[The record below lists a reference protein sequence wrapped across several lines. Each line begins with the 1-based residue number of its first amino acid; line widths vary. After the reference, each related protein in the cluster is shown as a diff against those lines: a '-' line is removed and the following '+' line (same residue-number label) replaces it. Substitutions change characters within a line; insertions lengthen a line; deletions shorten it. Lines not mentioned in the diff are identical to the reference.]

1 MKKTIAILIC
11 AASFHLMAGAQ
22 TAYTLDQCKQLA
34 KENNHTLSTAYSHLK
49 QSEEQA
55 KQAYTSFFPQV
66 QAFGLGM
73 QSNKHLVEMDL
84 DLPAEMAAML
94 PPGITLPS
102 SMGMMKKG
110 VLGSISAIQP
120 VFTGGK
126 ITIGNKLAKLG
137 VEANRIQIES
147 SEDEVELTTEQ
158 YFWSVVSFKEK
169 LRTLQSLQAMLAQ
182 LEKDVSVAVKA
193 GVTMRNDLLQVQLK
207 ENEVESG
214 MLQVNNAI
222 SIYSQLLAQYI
233 GASGNIDVVSNIDT
247 ESVPPLDLSVRRD
260 HTAALAATPQ
270 YRLLEKNVESHQLM
284 HNMKK
289 GENLPTVGV
298 GAAYSYNDFMDKGRG
313 VGTLFATVSVPISG
327 WWGGTHAVRKQ
338 RLALDDAK
346 SQLQDNSEKLI
357 INMNNAWANVETS
370 HKQLQIARK
379 SIEQSE
385 ENLRLN
391 NDFYKAGTTKLSDL
405 LDAQSSYQQARD
417 KFVDAYINYQTNLLK
432 YRQATGQ

>member
-1 MKKTIAILIC
+1 MKKTTATFIC
-11 AASFHLMAGAQ
+11 ATCIHLMAGAQ
-22 TAYTLDQCKQLA
+22 TAYTLEQCKQLA
-34 KENNHTLSTAYSHLK
+34 KENNHTLSTAYSNLK

-55 KQAYTSFFPQV
+55 KQAYTLFFPQV
-66 QAFGLGM
+66 QALGLGM
-73 QSNKHLVEMDL
+73 QSNKNLVEMDL

-102 SMGMMKKG
+102 SVGMLKKG
-110 VLGSISAIQP
+110 LLGSVSAIQP
-120 VFTGGK
+120 VFTGGR

-158 YFWSVVSFKEK
+158 YFWNVVSFKEK
-169 LRTLQSLQAMLAQ
+169 LRTLQSLQTMLAQ

-214 MLQVNNAI
+214 MLQVSNAI
-222 SIYSQLLAQYI
+222 SIFSQLLAQYI
-233 GASGNIDVVSNIDT
+233 GANGNIDVVSDINT
-247 ESVPPLDLSVRRD
+247 ETVPPLDLSVRRD

-284 HNMKK
+284 HTMKK
-289 GENLPTVGV
+289 GENLPSVGV
-298 GAAYSYNDFMDKGRG
+298 GAAYSYNNFMDKGRG

-346 SQLQDNSEKLI
+346 SQLQDSSEKLV

-370 HKQLQIARK
+370 HKQLEIAKK

>member
-1 MKKTIAILIC
+1 MITWWASLSVLSKILWGVTLTATLVFIIQSILTFIGADVDSNADFDMDASDLGGDLGGGINLYTFRNFVNFILGFGWTAILLKDSVQSKALLIII
-11 AASFHLMAGAQ
+11 A
-22 TAYTLDQCKQLA
+22 TLVGIALVAIVMYLFRLLA
-34 KENNHTLSTAYSHLK
+34 K
-49 QSEEQA
+49 
-55 KQAYTSFFPQV
+55 
-66 QAFGLGM
+66 M
-73 QSNKHLVEMDL
+73 Q
-84 DLPAEMAAML
+84 
-94 PPGITLPS
+94 
-102 SMGMMKKG
+102 
-110 VLGSISAIQP
+110 
-120 VFTGGK
+120 
-126 ITIGNKLAKLG
+126 
-137 VEANRIQIES
+137 
-147 SEDEVELTTEQ
+147 
-158 YFWSVVSFKEK
+158 
-169 LRTLQSLQAMLAQ
+169 
-182 LEKDVSVAVKA
+182 
-193 GVTMRNDLLQVQLK
+193 
-207 ENEVESG
+207 
-214 MLQVNNAI
+214 
-222 SIYSQLLAQYI
+222 
-233 GASGNIDVVSNIDT
+233 ASGNIDVVSNIDT

>member
-1 MKKTIAILIC
+1 MKKTIAILTC

-22 TAYTLDQCKQLA
+22 TSYTLDQCKQLA
-34 KENNHTLSTAYSHLK
+34 KENNHALSTAYSHLK

-110 VLGSISAIQP
+110 MLGSISAIQP

-182 LEKDVSVAVKA
+182 LEKDVSVAVKV
-193 GVTMRNDLLQVQLK
+193 GLSSPL
-207 ENEVESG
+207 
-214 MLQVNNAI
+214 
-222 SIYSQLLAQYI
+222 LLASI
-233 GASGNIDVVSNIDT
+233 SLI
-247 ESVPPLDLSVRRD
+247 
-260 HTAALAATPQ
+260 
-270 YRLLEKNVESHQLM
+270 
-284 HNMKK
+284 
-289 GENLPTVGV
+289 LPRICIT
-298 GAAYSYNDFMDKGRG
+298 F
-313 VGTLFATVSVPISG
+313 LP
-327 WWGGTHAVRKQ
+327 
-338 RLALDDAK
+338 
-346 SQLQDNSEKLI
+346 E
-357 INMNNAWANVETS
+357 
-370 HKQLQIARK
+370 
-379 SIEQSE
+379 
-385 ENLRLN
+385 
-391 NDFYKAGTTKLSDL
+391 
-405 LDAQSSYQQARD
+405 
-417 KFVDAYINYQTNLLK
+417 
-432 YRQATGQ
+432 